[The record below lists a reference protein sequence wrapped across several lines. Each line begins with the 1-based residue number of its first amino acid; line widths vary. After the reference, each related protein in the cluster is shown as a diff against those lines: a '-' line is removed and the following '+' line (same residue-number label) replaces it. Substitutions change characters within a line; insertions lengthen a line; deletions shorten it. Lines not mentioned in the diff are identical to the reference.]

1 MSILDL
7 VPLVFNFGFTKS
19 KILYMILSPRKSK
32 FKKQQ
37 KGKSFNR
44 INGTS
49 NKFHCLHFGSI
60 GLKALSAGRLT
71 SSQIESVRQSISK
84 IVKKLGKIKINIF
97 ADTPISKKPIE
108 VRMGKGKG
116 SVDHWICKV
125 KAGTVLFEIE
135 TDSLLLAIKALRLGQ
150 IRLPLKTKII
160 YN

>member
-1 MSILDL
+1 LGSQKKL
-7 VPLVFNFGFTKS
+7 NS
-19 KILYMILSPRKSK
+19 SYMILIPRKSK

-49 NKFHCLHFGSI
+49 NKCHCLHFGSI
-60 GLKALSAGRLT
+60 GLKSLSFGRLT

-84 IVKKLGKIKINIF
+84 IIKKLGKIKTNIF

-116 SVDHWICKV
+116 SVDHWIFKV
-125 KAGTVLFEIE
+125 KAGTILFEIE
-135 TDSLLLAIKALRLGQ
+135 TNSILLAVKALRLGQ
-150 IRLPLKTKII
+150 IRLPI
-160 YN
+160 